1 MFDWFSSKIAMIIAI
16 SILTIAV
23 VGFFNNETS
32 NLSTQELKN
41 IADRIS
47 SAINNMANI
56 KAETQLKITFNESAN
71 GVYINPRVQGEAYVV
86 NLTQNLVILKYR
98 GVVITS
104 KISSQIHLWD
114 PTILN
119 SSKNFSSTKVQE
131 YDSIYSSKQFPS
143 GTDFIIFNKLLNIDG
158 KETYFTFIDVSE

>member
-1 MFDWFSSKIAMIIAI
+1 MLDWFSSKIAMTIAI

-41 IADRIS
+41 IADKIS
-47 SAINNMANI
+47 GAINNMANI

-98 GVVITS
+98 GVIITS

-114 PTILN
+114 PSILN
-119 SSKNFSSTKVQE
+119 SSKNFSSSAVQE
-131 YDSIYSSKQFPS
+131 YDLVYSSRQLMS
-143 GTDFIIFNKLLNIDG
+143 GTDFTILNKLVNIDG
-158 KETYFTFIDVSE
+158 KEVYFTFVSPSG